1 MVGQLRQ
8 QNSQAKNLG
17 RILKA
22 KTPFQT
28 QKKKKK
34 TERNDEYI
42 KTSKYKKKSIT
53 LLKMLKIFL
62 D

>member
-17 RILKA
+17 RNLKV

-28 QKKKKK
+28 QKRKKK

>member
-28 QKKKKK
+28 QKRKKN

>member
-22 KTPFQT
+22 KTTFQT
-28 QKKKKK
+28 HKRKK
-34 TERNDEYI
+34 TQKEMMN
-42 KTSKYKKKSIT
+42 T
-53 LLKMLKIFL
+53 LKRQNIRKRT
-62 D
+62 

>member
-17 RILKA
+17 RNLKV

-28 QKKKKK
+28 QKRKKKQK
-34 TERNDEYI
+34 EMMN
-42 KTSKYKKKSIT
+42 T
-53 LLKMLKIFL
+53 LKLQNIRKRT
-62 D
+62 